1 MKGIILAGGSGTR
14 LYPLTYAVSK
24 QLLPIYNKPMVYYSM
39 SVLMLAG
46 IREILIISTPHDLP
60 QFERLFGDGR
70 QLGLSLSYAAQP
82 KPEGL
87 AQAFLIGASFVG
99 EAPVALVL
107 GDNLF
112 YGHGFSEQL
121 QRAAGRTEG
130 ATIFGYRV
138 KDPERYG
145 VAEVSAEGV
154 VLSLQEKP
162 RKPRSNLAVPG
173 IYFYDNRVVEIARSI
188 KPSARGELEITDVN
202 QVYLDQGQLRL
213 EIMGRGTAWL
223 DAGTHQS
230 LLEAANFIESIESR
244 QGLMVGCLEEI
255 AHRMRFIDREQLLE
269 RADALKNTAYGDYL
283 RIIANEVGPGEMD

>member
-1 MKGIILAGGSGTR
+1 
-14 LYPLTYAVSK
+14 
-24 QLLPIYNKPMVYYSM
+24 MVYYSM